1 MVMSVGP
8 PYTREKDGRIEP
20 LPPTDPS
27 KFMTQNEGIEM
38 SDDLPESVALAPAL
52 RREAL
57 LPNERSRGL
66 GTVAVVCT
74 MAGVASGLAL
84 ATTLMA
90 MQVAD
95 SMSSRGCPYRE
106 TQARITLDNR
116 ADHGFL
122 GITYVVKNGRAD
134 IDRVLPGTPA
144 AQAQL
149 RHHDRIVSLNNAK
162 IVSTDDFQERI
173 FNMPPGARPTLVVER
188 DGEVFTVQPTL
199 VPWPTI
205 TY

>member
-1 MVMSVGP
+1 
-8 PYTREKDGRIEP
+8 
-20 LPPTDPS
+20 
-27 KFMTQNEGIEM
+27 M
-38 SDDLPESVALAPAL
+38 SDEAENVTPVVAPVL

-57 LPNERSRGL
+57 LPSERSRGL

-106 TQARITLDNR
+106 ATDYGARPLVDVR
-116 ADHGFL
+116 SDHGFL
-122 GITYVVKNGRAD
+122 GIRYVFHDGFAD
-134 IDRVLPGTPA
+134 VDSVLPGTPA
-144 AQAQL
+144 EAVDM
-149 RHHDRIVSLNNAK
+149 HPHDRVLSINNTPIGSA
-162 IVSTDDFQERI
+162 SELQERI
-173 FNMPPGARPTLVVER
+173 FYSHPGATPSLLVER
-188 DGEVFTVQPTL
+188 HGERLTLQPTL
-199 VPWPTI
+199 VAWPSV

>member
-1 MVMSVGP
+1 
-8 PYTREKDGRIEP
+8 
-20 LPPTDPS
+20 
-27 KFMTQNEGIEM
+27 M
-38 SDDLPESVALAPAL
+38 SDELPENVAPVDPTLGAPVL

-66 GTVAVVCT
+66 GTVAIVCT

-106 TQARITLDNR
+106 AQIVPQVDVR

-122 GITYVVKNGRAD
+122 GIRYIFHDGYAD
-134 IDRVLPGTPA
+134 IDSVLPGTPA
-144 AQAQL
+144 QAIDL
-149 RHHDRIVSLNNAK
+149 HPGDHVLSVNHVRLESASEL
-162 IVSTDDFQERI
+162 QERI
-173 FNMPPGARPTLVVER
+173 FGSHPGARPTIVVER
-188 DGEVFTVQPTL
+188 EGEQLTMQPTL
-199 VPWPTI
+199 VAWPTI

>member
-1 MVMSVGP
+1 MS
-8 PYTREKDGRIEP
+8 EENN
-20 LPPTDPS
+20 DPAGTS
-27 KFMTQNEGIEM
+27 E
-38 SDDLPESVALAPAL
+38 VAAVPVL

-57 LPNERSRGL
+57 LPTERSRGL

-95 SMSSRGCPYRE
+95 NMSTRGCPYHAQIAE
-106 TQARITLDNR
+106 THHASPPVL
-116 ADHGFL
+116 DHGFL
-122 GITYVVKNGRAD
+122 GIRYVFHDGSAE

-144 AQAQL
+144 EAIGLHPGDHVLAIDGVRVTSGADLQ
-149 RHHDRIVSLNNAK
+149 H
-162 IVSTDDFQERI
+162 RI
-173 FNMPPGARPTLVVER
+173 FAAHSGYVPTLDIER
-188 DGEVFTVQPTL
+188 VDGTHDAVSPRL
-199 VPWPTI
+199 IAWPSI

>member
-1 MVMSVGP
+1 MSVDTP
-8 PYTREKDGRIEP
+8 PEP
-20 LPPTDPS
+20 ERVP
-27 KFMTQNEGIEM
+27 
-38 SDDLPESVALAPAL
+38 VL

-95 SMSSRGCPYRE
+95 SMSVRTCPYRVVSVPE
-106 TQARITLDNR
+106 AQPVDVHP
-116 ADHGFL
+116 DHGFL
-122 GITYVVKNGRAD
+122 GIRYVFRDGVVE
-134 IDRVLPGTPA
+134 IDSVLPNTPA
-144 AQAQL
+144 EAIELHPGDHVLSIDGATIRSGNEL
-149 RHHDRIVSLNNAK
+149 
-162 IVSTDDFQERI
+162 QERI
-173 FNMPPGARPTLVVER
+173 YGAHPGSRPTLVIER
-188 DGEVFTVQPTL
+188 NGDTQTLQPTL
-199 VPWPTI
+199 ISWPVV

>member
-1 MVMSVGP
+1 
-8 PYTREKDGRIEP
+8 
-20 LPPTDPS
+20 
-27 KFMTQNEGIEM
+27 M
-38 SDDLPESVALAPAL
+38 SDDPEQTSPSL

-95 SMSSRGCPYRE
+95 NMSLRSQGCTAQVIDVTPV
-106 TQARITLDNR
+106 
-116 ADHGFL
+116 ADIRPEHGFL
-122 GITYVVKNGRAD
+122 GIRYVFHHGVAV
-134 IDRVLPGTPA
+134 IDGVLPGTPA
-144 AQAQL
+144 EASQL
-149 RHHDRIVSLNNAK
+149 RVGDHVLAIDGNRIESSGELY
-162 IVSTDDFQERI
+162 ERI
-173 FNMPPGARPTLVVER
+173 FTSHPGASATLTIER
-188 DGEVFTVQPTL
+188 DDHQLVIRTTL
-199 VPWPTI
+199 AAWPQI

>member
-1 MVMSVGP
+1 
-8 PYTREKDGRIEP
+8 
-20 LPPTDPS
+20 
-27 KFMTQNEGIEM
+27 M
-38 SDDLPESVALAPAL
+38 SDDQALPSNEAPTAPVL

-95 SMSSRGCPYRE
+95 TMSARSCTYRAVE
-106 TQARITLDNR
+106 VTPIEVRN
-116 ADHGFL
+116 DHGFL
-122 GITYVVKNGRAD
+122 GIRYVFSRESGAQVD
-134 IDRVLPGTPA
+134 SVLPGTPA
-144 AQAQL
+144 ESIGIIPGDHVLSVNGDPVDSANEL
-149 RHHDRIVSLNNAK
+149 
-162 IVSTDDFQERI
+162 QERI
-173 FNMPPGARPTLVVER
+173 FGARPGSRPTIVIER
-188 DGEVFTVQPTL
+188 DGNTHSLHPTL
-199 VPWPTI
+199 ISWPSI

>member
-1 MVMSVGP
+1 M
-8 PYTREKDGRIEP
+8 
-20 LPPTDPS
+20 DPVDRVET
-27 KFMTQNEGIEM
+27 MTESEGIEM
-38 SDDLPESVALAPAL
+38 SDDQPENVAPTVAPVL

-95 SMSSRGCPYRE
+95 SMSSRPCPYRE
-106 TQARITLDNR
+106 TQVAPQAD
-116 ADHGFL
+116 AMSDHGFL
-122 GITYVVKNGRAD
+122 GIRYVFHDGFAD
-134 IDRVLPGTPA
+134 ISSVLRGTPA
-144 AQAQL
+144 EAIDL
-149 RHHDRIVSLNNAK
+149 RPGDHVLSIDSTRIGSADELK
-162 IVSTDDFQERI
+162 ERI
-173 FNMPPGARPTLVVER
+173 FGARPGATPSLVIER
-188 DGEVFTVQPTL
+188 QGHVLTVQPTL
-199 VPWPTI
+199 VAWPAIAAI

>member
-1 MVMSVGP
+1 
-8 PYTREKDGRIEP
+8 
-20 LPPTDPS
+20 
-27 KFMTQNEGIEM
+27 MTESEGIEM
-38 SDDLPESVALAPAL
+38 SDDQPENVAQVAPVL

-95 SMSSRGCPYRE
+95 SMSSRPCPYRNA
-106 TQARITLDNR
+106 QLISHSSARQ
-116 ADHGFL
+116 DHGFL
-122 GITYVVKNGRAD
+122 GIRYVFNRGVAD
-134 IDRVLPGTPA
+134 VDSIVPGTPA
-144 AQAQL
+144 ESVDL
-149 RHHDRIVSLNNAK
+149 RPGDHILAVNNVRIRSDIDL
-162 IVSTDDFQERI
+162 QERI
-173 FNMPPGARPTLVVER
+173 FNMRPGATPSLIVERGGEILTVHPTLIA
-188 DGEVFTVQPTL
+188 
-199 VPWPTI
+199 WPAV